1 MIVISDSSDNDC
13 CYAFAFAPYYI
24 YTRVNYIYTRVNACE
39 NTAAAFFF
47 RCKIRAKTEKKR
59 LIFGTFSAFTVYS
72 EESVTCVKHC
82 VPRLTLG
89 KNPDS
94 YDEIAEKQSFPASF
108 RPFACSFAKDTG
120 KDGRGNGK
128 DGMARGMTEKTAWPQ
143 EACSHAETINVR
155 RNEASQK
162 FRLSQGMKRET
173 GEPTGNQRAGQPP
186 FR

>member
-24 YTRVNYIYTRVNACE
+24 YSCKFYIYSCKCLRKHSSGV
-39 NTAAAFFF
+39 FF

-94 YDEIAEKQSFPASF
+94 YDEIAEKWSFPASF
-108 RPFACSFAKDTG
+108 RPFDCSFAKDTG

-155 RNEASQK
+155 RNGASQK
-162 FRLSQGMKRET
+162 IRLSQGMKRET

>member
-24 YTRVNYIYTRVNACE
+24 YSCKFYIYSCKCLRKHSSGV
-39 NTAAAFFF
+39 FF
-47 RCKIRAKTEKKR
+47 RCKISAKTEKKR

-94 YDEIAEKQSFPASF
+94 YDEIAEKRSFPASL

-155 RNEASQK
+155 RNGASQK
-162 FRLSQGMKRET
+162 IRLSQGMKRET